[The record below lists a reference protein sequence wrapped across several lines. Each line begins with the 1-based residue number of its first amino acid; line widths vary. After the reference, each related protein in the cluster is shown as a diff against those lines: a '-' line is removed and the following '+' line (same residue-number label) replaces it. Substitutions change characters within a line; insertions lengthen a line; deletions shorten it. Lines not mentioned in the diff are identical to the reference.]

1 MSKQK
6 NSNDRK
12 SGSIR
17 LVPIHIPRKVVVE
30 KLENGFLIK
39 LKEGS
44 DLDCKYQV
52 EQTLIADSQK
62 KTRQIL
68 EDFLKD

>member
-1 MSKQK
+1 
-6 NSNDRK
+6 
-12 SGSIR
+12 
-17 LVPIHIPRKVVVE
+17 VPIHIPKKVVVE

-39 LKEGS
+39 LNEGS

-62 KTRQIL
+62 KIRQIV